1 MLLLS
6 NVSELLLYENFTY
19 GKMVLYKIIRSPAT
33 SGDYSS
39 VTVKLQSSLTDGAQR
54 GINLL
59 YYIAQT
65 NNVGNTSL
73 M

>member
-6 NVSELLLYENFTY
+6 NVSEVLLYENFTY
-19 GKMVLYKIIRSPAT
+19 GKMVLYKIIRLPAT

-39 VTVKLQSSLTDGAQR
+39 VTVKLQSSLTDGAPR